1 VNSNEPDRARREGS
15 REDPDRPPDGGV
27 AGAAGGAREP
37 ERTGNPGSGQ
47 SPRSAGASAH
57 GGPEG
62 SSPTGPVVGDRSRG
76 DAELPD
82 EAQPKGAI
90 MVTSVVAIAI
100 VVAFFGVLSILMG
113 RS

>member
-1 VNSNEPDRARREGS
+1 M
-15 REDPDRPPDGGV
+15 
-27 AGAAGGAREP
+27 
-37 ERTGNPGSGQ
+37 
-47 SPRSAGASAH
+47 
-57 GGPEG
+57 
-62 SSPTGPVVGDRSRG
+62 GDRSRG